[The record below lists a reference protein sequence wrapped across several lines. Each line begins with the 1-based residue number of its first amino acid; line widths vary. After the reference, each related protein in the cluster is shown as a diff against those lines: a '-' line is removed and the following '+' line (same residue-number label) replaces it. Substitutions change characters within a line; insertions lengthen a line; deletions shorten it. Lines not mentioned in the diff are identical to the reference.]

1 MTCIQ
6 LVFKATSWA
15 KDTKEGSVNV
25 EETDGGCAWGRHPG
39 SWKNLQRRPRRSC
52 QQSRKRQKDGS
63 PRSQAGKEHFEEQ
76 GVATS
81 VSCRSGPNRPGA
93 GDRFL
98 GRETGKAAQLDLF
111 FKQFCYNGSKRA
123 GEWMWGRGS
132 LFLNKEKSLHVLML
146 LE

>member
-1 MTCIQ
+1 MEAVPGDAIQGAGRTCRGDREGAAS
-6 LVFKATSWA
+6 KA
-15 KDTKEGSVNV
+15 
-25 EETDGGCAWGRHPG
+25 GRDRKTEVPEA
-39 SWKNLQRRPRRSC
+39 RR
-52 QQSRKRQKDGS
+52 
-63 PRSQAGKEHFEEQ
+63 GKEHFEEQ
-76 GVATS
+76 GVATFM
-81 VSCRSGPNRPGA
+81 SCCPGPNRPGA